1 MTTNSHPLEQL
12 AAQAGSLYS
21 LPAVAME
28 VIRLTDHP
36 RVDVQA
42 LKLCIERDPALTSKV
57 LRVVNS
63 SLFGLSSE
71 VSNLNQALA
80 LLGTKPLKLLVLGF
94 SLPDGLFKQA
104 SEDVLRHYWRHTLT
118 KAVAARE
125 IGQRIYHSFS
135 DEVFIAGLLEDLG
148 LLVLVQQLGEP
159 YVDFLRKVWNE
170 GASLPELEHSSL
182 GFEHREL
189 TARLLAQW
197 GLPQVLI
204 DAVARPRN
212 VRALS
217 AMAPQN
223 ASLPQILHLAELLA
237 MYLNSE
243 QTEYLEQLLVA
254 AHAYRNTTRGQI
266 TLLLDA
272 VQPKVEQLA
281 EVLRIELPDGIDY
294 HAIIAAAHQQLAA
307 VATDSVPEVVQY
319 LRTHGSRKQEEVDP
333 EQAVWQEARRLSESL
348 SALAQRVPARRPADT
363 LDRTGDPREQASEKE
378 TEKETQLHRGKL
390 NATLSEQ
397 SGVAVAPSDSVTVQ
411 GALGLR
417 NTVERLQSIGE
428 AAIQVETD
436 PYQSLAAHLAS
447 IVDECRRQRRP
458 LSLVLWEVDCTDL
471 ASRGQGHGRLVRLGR
486 WIKQACT
493 EMDHPGGQFLRIT
506 PTRAAWVLPDADRA
520 AAVSLV
526 RAILHEAR
534 AMSSETEIQIEKSM
548 ERGTFSAGVS
558 TVAVPHK
565 SFEASQLIEAADRCL
580 YGAASFGGDSV
591 KSIDVF

>member
-217 AMAPQN
+217 TMAPQN
-223 ASLPQILHLAELLA
+223 ASLPQILHLADLLA

-254 AHAYRNTTRGQI
+254 AHAYRKTTRGQI

-281 EVLRIELPDGIDY
+281 EVLRIELPGGIDY

-319 LRTHGSRKQEEVDP
+319 LRTHGSRKQEAVDP

-348 SALAQRVPARRPADT
+348 SALAQRVPAKRPADT
-363 LDRTGDPREQASEKE
+363 SDRSGEPSEQES
-378 TEKETQLHRGKL
+378 QLHGDKL
-390 NATLSEQ
+390 NAPLREQ
-397 SGVAVAPSDSVTVQ
+397 SAVAVAPSDSVTVH

-417 NTVERLQSIGE
+417 DTVERLQSIGD
-428 AAIQVETD
+428 AVIQVEAD
-436 PYQSLAAHLAS
+436 PYQSLDANLAS

-458 LSLVLWEVDCTDL
+458 LSLVLWEVEFTDL
-471 ASRGQGHGRLVRLGR
+471 ASRRQGHGRLVRLGR

-506 PTRAAWVLPDADRA
+506 PTRAAWVLPDADRS

-534 AMSSETEIQIEKSM
+534 AMSPETAPQCEKSLG
-548 ERGTFSAGVS
+548 RGTFSAGVS
-558 TVAVPHK
+558 TVAIPHK
-565 SFEASQLIEAADRCL
+565 SFEARQLIEAADRCL

>member
-1 MTTNSHPLEQL
+1 MTTNAHPLEQL

-104 SEDVLRHYWRHTLT
+104 SEDVLQHYWRHTLT

-159 YVDFLRKVWNE
+159 YIDFLRKVWHE

-243 QTEYLEQLLVA
+243 QTEYLEQLLLA

-272 VQPKVEQLA
+272 VEPKIEQLA
-281 EVLRIELPDGIDY
+281 EVLRIDLPGGVDY

-319 LRTHGSRKQEEVDP
+319 LRTHGSRKQDDIDP

-348 SALAQRVPARRPADT
+348 SALAQRVGAKPPT
-363 LDRTGDPREQASEKE
+363 ESSDRLVDPPEHGWQPHGSS
-378 TEKETQLHRGKL
+378 L
-390 NATLSEQ
+390 NATV
-397 SGVAVAPSDSVTVQ
+397 GGPAVASVAPSDSVTVQ

-417 NTVERLQSIGE
+417 DTVERLQSIGE
-428 AAIQVETD
+428 APIRLPAD
-436 PYQSLAAHLAS
+436 PYQSLNAHLTS

-458 LSLVLWEVDCTDL
+458 LSLVLWEVDGTDG
-471 ASRGQGHGRLVRLGR
+471 ARRPGHGRLVRLGR

-493 EMDHPGGQFLRIT
+493 ETDHPGGQFLRIT
-506 PTRAAWVLPDADRA
+506 PTRAAWILPDAERA
-520 AAVSLV
+520 AAVSQV
-526 RAILHEAR
+526 RAILHEAHTMAPEAVSR
-534 AMSSETEIQIEKSM
+534 NEKVE

-558 TVAVPHK
+558 TVTVPHK
-565 SFEASQLIEAADRCL
+565 SFEARQLIEAADRCL
-580 YGAASFGGDSV
+580 YGAASFGGGSV